1 MIPLRFASKFWN
13 EVGSVGGTNFGIGVG
28 VGVDVGVGVGVG
40 VGVDVGVDV
49 GVGVGFLTVTPLFQ
63 TNFFP
68 DLIHV

>member
-28 VGVDVGVGVGVG
+28 VGVDVGVDDGVG
-40 VGVDVGVDV
+40 V